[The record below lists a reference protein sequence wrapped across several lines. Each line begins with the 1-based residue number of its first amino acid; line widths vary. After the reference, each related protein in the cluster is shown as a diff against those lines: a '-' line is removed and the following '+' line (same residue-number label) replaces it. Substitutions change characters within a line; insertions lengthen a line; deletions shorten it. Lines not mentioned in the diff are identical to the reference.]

1 MSSRKETAIYKAAM
15 VAVCAALSAV
25 LSQISL
31 PLPFTEVPLSLG
43 MLAVLL
49 VGGLLTPTLS
59 LLTETVYLLLGAVG
73 APVFAGFRGG
83 VHVLLGT
90 TGGYLVGYVTA
101 AWLISWLTHGHG
113 KCSVVRRVL
122 AMAAG
127 MAACYLFGTVWYC
140 VVTPAITF
148 TDALLL
154 CVVPFLP
161 LDLVK
166 IAAAAAAVPLLQK
179 ALQQAHL
186 PVGNQR

>member
-90 TGGYLVGYVTA
+90 TGGYLVGYVAA
-101 AWLISWLTHGHG
+101 AWLSSWLTHGHG
-113 KCSVVRRVL
+113 KCSVVRRAL

-127 MAACYLFGTVWYC
+127 MAACYLFGTVWFYVLAVSGGGDAAFLAIMAKC
-140 VVTPAITF
+140 VFPFIPF
-148 TDALLL
+148 DLIKMALATLL
-154 CVVPFLP
+154 VRRLKKV
-161 LDLVK
+161 LV
-166 IAAAAAAVPLLQK
+166 L
-179 ALQQAHL
+179 
-186 PVGNQR
+186 